1 MCGLAAGF
9 ATLVVGWAS
18 EKAMA
23 EHTGTRLLVQ
33 AASHAAAAC
42 TGGAAGALIGSRFQ
56 ALVLS
61 LVQSSAVLLGHWPM
75 AFHVVLPS
83 HRANVPENPFG
94 HLGYLTDE
102 RGQGPHEYFGKVKN
116 PFWHDCLT
124 TLLDSR

>member
-1 MCGLAAGF
+1 MGAAMCGLAAGF
-9 ATLVVGWAS
+9 ASLVVGWAS

-75 AFHVVLPS
+75 AFACGFAQPQSQRPRKSFWTPRVP
-83 HRANVPENPFG
+83 HR
-94 HLGYLTDE
+94 
-102 RGQGPHEYFGKVKN
+102 
-116 PFWHDCLT
+116 
-124 TLLDSR
+124 